1 MDSFSAELSSF
12 TDHLS
17 VLAPRSLAALRPP
30 APRPVLEEACREL
43 GVRPAPDLV
52 HLYQA
57 HDGAEASEAGW
68 FLPSE
73 RRLLPL
79 MDARAVGRRLTAMID
94 GEDVLGTW
102 WHPQWFPFAANHDAW
117 SVEFVDLREGAAFGS
132 VGSFFGEGASPG
144 IWPSLGAYFK
154 ELTHAL
160 EGGDAPI
167 QRRTPVVKDD
177 VLSWE

>member
-1 MDSFSAELSSF
+1 MDSFSAELSLF
-12 TDHLS
+12 TEHLG
-17 VLAPRSLAALRPP
+17 VLAPRSMAALRPP
-30 APRPVLEEACREL
+30 AARPALEHAGGEY
-43 GVRPAPDLV
+43 GVRLAPELV
-52 HLYQA
+52 SLYQA
-57 HDGAEASEAGW
+57 HDGAEATEAGW

-79 MDARAVGRRLTAMID
+79 EDAMQVGRRLTGMID

-117 SVEFVDLREGAAFGS
+117 GVEFLDLREGDAFGS

-144 IWPSLGAYFK
+144 VWPSLGAYFK

-167 QRRTPVVKDD
+167 QRRTPLVKDD